1 MDLISSL
8 NKEQQK
14 AVQKTSGPLLIVAGA
29 GTGKTRTLT
38 HRIAYLIQ
46 QGNDPSSV
54 LAVTFTN
61 KAAAEMRERIEAL
74 LSQQGDAE
82 PNAFPMIK
90 TFHALGVYMM
100 RRHADRLGLT
110 KYFTILDRQDAMS
123 MIKRAMKKRD
133 IDTKMWEPRKIL
145 GAISHAKNALES
157 FESYEKNNQGPQ
169 VSIVSQVWRA
179 YEEFKKEEGTKDFD
193 DLLIN
198 TYELVRD
205 HKDIR
210 DYYRDRWQ
218 FIHVDEYQDT
228 NEVQFKL
235 LQLLTNPA
243 TNNICAVGDSDQ
255 TIYTWRGATMR
266 NMMQFD
272 KDFPGGE
279 TIILSTNYRSTANIL
294 DFAHSIIDKNVVRI
308 PKELIPHSDFPGTMI
323 HSYQAMSGGQEA
335 NWIIKQLW
343 KEHRDNGRKFS
354 DMAILYRTNFQ
365 SRLLEEACLHAQLP
379 YTVSGVKFFDRKEV
393 KDVLSYVYGALNRK
407 SASHITRAIQ
417 FPKRGIGQ
425 VSLGR
430 ILAGQFD
437 QLSGKAAASYQ
448 TFVQLLDRIEETA
461 HEKAPSEL
469 LTMIVHESGIR
480 AALIKG
486 SADEQERLANIQELV
501 SYATKYDVIK
511 KELDEDVP
519 FGDSPTQSGYDA
531 SYMPNL
537 ERMLEHIS
545 LMSEQDGLRDKESQD
560 AVRLMT
566 IHASKGLEF
575 EVVCIGGLEQGLFP
589 SDMGNAADRDSEE
602 ERRLMY
608 VAVTRAKEQLY
619 LSHARMRTI
628 FGQQNF
634 QVPSEFL
641 SDIPED
647 LVKWHG
653 MGMTLDSGIDEEA
666 DEDVP
671 TTYLDW

>member
-1 MDLISSL
+1 MDLLSGL
-8 NKEQQK
+8 NEEQQQ

-46 QGNDPSSV
+46 QGNDPSSI

-74 LSQQGDAE
+74 LIQQGDVEDSADWRS
-82 PNAFPMIK
+82 FPMIK
-90 TFHALGVYMM
+90 TFHALGVLMM

-110 KYFTILDRQDAMS
+110 KYFTILDRQDVLNL
-123 MIKRAMKKRD
+123 IKRAMVQRD
-133 IDTKMWEPRKIL
+133 IDQKMWEPSKIL
-145 GAISHAKNALES
+145 SAISHAKNALES
-157 FESYEKNNQGPQ
+157 YETYEQNHKGPQAPIVAQIWRSYEDIK
-169 VSIVSQVWRA
+169 RA
-179 YEEFKKEEGTKDFD
+179 EGTKDFD
-193 DLLIN
+193 DLLID
-198 TYELVRD
+198 TYTLLRD
-205 HKDIR
+205 HHDIR
-210 DYYRDRWQ
+210 DYYRQRWQ

-235 LQLLTNPA
+235 LQQLVNPE
-243 TNNICAVGDSDQ
+243 TNNICVVGDADQ
-255 TIYTWRGATMR
+255 TIYTWRGASMR
-266 NMMQFD
+266 NMMHFD
-272 KDFPGGE
+272 KDFGGGE
-279 TIILSTNYRSTANIL
+279 TIILSKNYRSTPTIL
-294 DFAHSIIDKNVVRI
+294 DAAHSIIEKNVVRI
-308 PKELIPHSDFPGTMI
+308 PKELIPASDIPGKLI
-323 HSYQAMSGGQEA
+323 HCYQAMSGGQEA
-335 NWIIKQLW
+335 HWIVQQLW
-343 KEHRDNGRKFS
+343 KEHREHGHAFS
-354 DMAILYRTNFQ
+354 DMCILYRTNFQ

-425 VSLGR
+425 VSLGH
-430 ILAGQFD
+430 ILAGHPEH
-437 QLSGKAAASYQ
+437 LSGKARASYQ
-448 TFVQLLDRIEETA
+448 AFEKLLERIEEMA

-480 AALIKG
+480 TELLKG
-486 SADEQERLANIQELV
+486 SADDQERLANIQELV
-501 SYATKYDVIK
+501 SYATRYDVMK
-511 KELDEDVP
+511 QQFDDPALV
-519 FGDSPTQSGYDA
+519 GDGYDA
-531 SYMPNL
+531 SYIHNL
-537 ERMLEHIS
+537 EVMLEHIS
-545 LMSEQDGLRDKESQD
+545 LMSEQDGLANNESHD

-566 IHASKGLEF
+566 VHASKGLEF
-575 EVVCIGGLEQGLFP
+575 GVVCIAGLEHGLFP
-589 SDMGNAADRDSEE
+589 SDMGSGADRDREE

-619 LSHARMRTI
+619 LTHARMRTI

-634 QVPSEFL
+634 QTPSEFL
-641 SDIPED
+641 SDIPEE

-653 MGMTLDSGIDEEA
+653 MGISLDSGVDDEYE
-666 DEDVP
+666 DDVP

>member
-14 AVQKTSGPLLIVAGA
+14 AVQHINGPLLIVAGA

-38 HRIAYLIQ
+38 HRIAYLVQ
-46 QGNDPSSV
+46 QGHDPSSI

-61 KAAAEMRERIEAL
+61 KAAAEMRERIEHL
-74 LSQQGDAE
+74 LHQQGDTE
-82 PNAFPMIK
+82 PYAFPLIK

-110 KYFTILDRQDAMS
+110 KYFTILDRQDCMALV
-123 MIKRAMKKRD
+123 KRAMQKRD
-133 IDTKMWEPRKIL
+133 IDPKEWEPRKIL
-145 GAISHAKNALES
+145 NQISHAKNALLTP
-157 FESYEKNNQGPQ
+157 ESYESNSRGSQT
-169 VSIVSQVWRA
+169 SIVAQVWRT
-179 YEEFKKEEGTKDFD
+179 YEAFKRAEGTKDFD
-193 DLLIN
+193 DLLVN

-205 HKDIR
+205 YQDIR
-210 DYYRDRWQ
+210 DYYRGRWQ

-235 LQLLTNPA
+235 LQQLVNPD
-243 TNNICAVGDSDQ
+243 TNNICVVGDADQ

-272 KDFPGGE
+272 QDFPGAA
-279 TIILSTNYRSTANIL
+279 TIILSHNYRSTPTIL
-294 DFAHSIIDKNVVRI
+294 EAAQCIIEKNEARI
-308 PKELIPHSDFPGTMI
+308 PKELIPFSQVPGKVI
-323 HSYQAMSGGQEA
+323 KGYQAMSGGQEA
-335 NWIIKQLW
+335 NWIVQQLW
-343 KEHRDNGRKFS
+343 KEHRDEGRKFS

-393 KDVLSYVYGALNRK
+393 KDVLAYVYAALNPK

-417 FPKRGIGQ
+417 FPKRGIGK
-425 VSLGR
+425 VSLGK
-430 ILAGQFD
+430 ILAGQAD
-437 QLSGKAAASYQ
+437 ELGGKAGASYQ
-448 TFVQLLDRIEETA
+448 TFVQLLERIEIMA

-480 AALIKG
+480 SELLQG
-486 SADEQERLANIQELV
+486 STDDHERLANIEELV
-501 SYATKYDVIK
+501 SFATRYDVMMQ
-511 KELDEDVP
+511 EDDGNEG
-519 FGDSPTQSGYDA
+519 FDT
-531 SYMPNL
+531 SYMHNL
-537 ERMLEHIS
+537 EHMLEHIS
-545 LMSEQDGLRDKESQD
+545 LMSEQDGLAKADQD

-575 EVVCIGGLEQGLFP
+575 DVVAIAGLEQGLFP
-589 SDMGNAADRDSEE
+589 SDMGDDEKRDPEE

-628 FGQQNF
+628 FGQQSF
-634 QVPSEFL
+634 QTPSEFL
-641 SDIPED
+641 FDIPDELID
-647 LVKWHG
+647 WKGLNTS
-653 MGMTLDSGIDEEA
+653 MDSGVDTEY
-666 DEDVP
+666 EDDIP

>member
-1 MDLISSL
+1 MDLLSGL
-8 NKEQQK
+8 NEEQQK

-74 LSQQGDAE
+74 LIQQGDVE

-123 MIKRAMKKRD
+123 LIKRAMKKRD
-133 IDTKMWEPRKIL
+133 IDTKMWEPGKIL
-145 GAISHAKNALES
+145 SAISHAKNALES
-157 FESYEKNNQGPQ
+157 FESYEKNHQGPQ
-169 VSIVSQVWRA
+169 VPIVAQIWRT
-179 YEEFKKEEGTKDFD
+179 YEEYKKEEGTKDFD

-198 TYELVRD
+198 TYELIRD
-205 HKDIR
+205 HSDLR
-210 DYYRDRWQ
+210 DYYRQRWQ
-218 FIHVDEYQDT
+218 FLHVDEYQDT

-235 LQLLTNPA
+235 LQLLVNPD
-243 TNNICAVGDSDQ
+243 TNNICVVGDADQ
-255 TIYTWRGATMR
+255 TIYTWRGASMR

-272 KDFPGGE
+272 KDFTGGE
-279 TIILSTNYRSTANIL
+279 TIILSKNYRSTPNIL
-294 DFAHSIIDKNVVRI
+294 DAAHSIIEKNMVRI
-308 PKELIPHSDFPGTMI
+308 EKELIPASDIPGTLI
-323 HSYQAMSGGQEA
+323 HAYQAMSGGQEA

-343 KEHRDNGRKFS
+343 KEHRENGRAFS

-417 FPKRGIGQ
+417 FPKRGVGD

-430 ILAGQFD
+430 IIAGQFD
-437 QLSGKAAASYQ
+437 QLSGKALASYQ
-448 TFVQLLDRIEETA
+448 SFEQLLDKIEEMA
-461 HEKAPSEL
+461 HEKTPSEL

-480 AALIKG
+480 AALLKG
-486 SADEQERLANIQELV
+486 SADDQERLANIQELV
-501 SYATKYDVIK
+501 SYATRYDVIK
-511 KELDEDVP
+511 QQFDDGAEG
-519 FGDSPTQSGYDA
+519 FDS
-531 SYMPNL
+531 SYMHNL
-537 ERMLEHIS
+537 EHMLEHIS
-545 LMSEQDGLRDKESQD
+545 LMSEQDGLRDKENQD

-566 IHASKGLEF
+566 VHASKGLEF
-575 EVVCIGGLEQGLFP
+575 GVVCIAGLEHGLFP
-589 SDMGNAADRDSEE
+589 SDMGSGADRDREE

-619 LSHARMRTI
+619 LSHARMRQI

-634 QVPSEFL
+634 QAPSEFL
-641 SDIPED
+641 SDIPAE
-647 LVKWHG
+647 LVTWHG
-653 MGMTLDSGIDEEA
+653 IGGMDSGVDDEYE
-666 DEDVP
+666 DDVP